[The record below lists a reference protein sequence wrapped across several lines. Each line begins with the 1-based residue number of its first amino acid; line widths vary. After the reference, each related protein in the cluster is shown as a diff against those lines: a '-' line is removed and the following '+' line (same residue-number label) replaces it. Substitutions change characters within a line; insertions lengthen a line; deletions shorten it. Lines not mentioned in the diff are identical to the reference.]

1 MCRLFAGLTALSARG
16 DGGAVDHF
24 NAREAAELQSEKEVG
39 WPGEGRSGHNVCF
52 SIQPSASA
60 GRPNDLAVGNP
71 S

>member
-1 MCRLFAGLTALSARG
+1 MKTFLLTTVVWCG

-24 NAREAAELQSEKEVG
+24 NAREAAEAELQSEKEVG

-52 SIQPSASA
+52 SIQPSG
-60 GRPNDLAVGNP
+60 GRPNDLAIGDP